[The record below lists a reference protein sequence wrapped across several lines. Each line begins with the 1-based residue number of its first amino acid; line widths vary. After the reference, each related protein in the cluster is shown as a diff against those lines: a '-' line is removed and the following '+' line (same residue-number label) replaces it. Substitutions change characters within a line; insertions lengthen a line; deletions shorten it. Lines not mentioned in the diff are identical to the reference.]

1 MKYYEDKIYS
11 EAYYQMI
18 AYCHRFGLDTGM
30 IICANG
36 DQKKLAYESESR
48 DSLTLNHKMV
58 SVEPVK
64 LFTENEVNAK
74 ELMEA
79 MKENLNELMRKIAV
93 QANKDGQPQPRS

>member
-1 MKYYEDKIYS
+1 MKYYKGDITS
-11 EAYYQMI
+11 SAYYQMI

-36 DQKKLAYESESR
+36 DKKELTYKSESR
-48 DSLTLNHKMV
+48 GSLNHKMV

-74 ELMEA
+74 ELMESNGG
-79 MKENLNELMRKIAV
+79 K
-93 QANKDGQPQPRS
+93 PQRTYAEDRCPGK